1 TRYLKEVAAMAT
13 VSALSHPEFTFLFLA
28 VRRADCG
35 AQPLAVRV
43 NAGTEHAAR
52 AQLISDYVL
61 YFAGRLPVCQRREVR
76 A

>member
-1 TRYLKEVAAMAT
+1 
-13 VSALSHPEFTFLFLA
+13 FLA